1 MKSLE
6 LRLRDSGAGRVS
18 QAEGRA
24 SAKASREHGLP
35 RHLEELGLARDLGR
49 KMRLGDCLCQVG
61 GLSLAGCELH
71 PEDPGGLDFAL

>member
-6 LRLRDSGAGRVS
+6 LRFRDSGAGKVS

-24 SAKASREHGLP
+24 SAKASRENGLP

-49 KMRLGDCLCQVG
+49 NKDEAGRLSV
-61 GLSLAGCELH
+61 
-71 PEDPGGLDFAL
+71 PGRGSQFSRV